1 MATIAGKF
9 DGLNP
14 RSDALSGTERAHAI
28 DRWIFVFMAVWYIA
42 IVLTGFIPDSI
53 MKVGMVQAGQRPPF
67 PLVLHMHA
75 VLMGSFLLILLAQTT
90 LMATGRR
97 AMHMQLG
104 ILGMVIGGLLIIV
117 GFVLAPTMYW
127 ETWNG
132 LKVAPPAQR
141 APLQDLLSLKEN
153 ILLLQGRIGIVFPLL
168 LLIGLRARR
177 VNDGLHKR
185 MMILAPGIAIEAGI
199 ARIGWLPTTMP
210 ASPIAMDFYLLLAAS
225 PMIVWDIVRNRR
237 VHEAYWIAAAI
248 IVPVTIAIEVAWDK
262 PWWHQAAKVIMG
274 VG

>member
-9 DGLNP
+9 DDLNP
-14 RSDALSGTERAHAI
+14 RTDALSGTPRAHAI
-28 DRWIFVFMAVWYIA
+28 DRWIFVFMAAWYIA

-53 MKVGMVQAGQRPPF
+53 MKVGMAQAGQRPPF
-67 PLVLHMHA
+67 PIVLHMHA
-75 VLMGSFLLILLAQTT
+75 VLMGSFLLILLAQTW
-90 LMATGRR
+90 LMATGRK

-104 ILGMVIGGLLIIV
+104 VLGMAVGGLLIVV
-117 GFVLAPTMYW
+117 GFVLAPTMYY
-127 ETWNG
+127 ETWNA

-141 APLQDLLSLKEN
+141 QPLLDLLSLKEN
-153 ILLLQGRIGIVFPLL
+153 ILLLQGRIGIVFPVLL
-168 LLIGLRARR
+168 AIGLFARGK
-177 VNDGLHKR
+177 NDGMHKR

-225 PMIVWDIVRNRR
+225 PMLVWDIVRNRR

-248 IVPVTIAIEVAWDK
+248 IVPVTIAIEMLWDT
-262 PWWHQAAKVIMG
+262 PWWHSAAKAIMG